1 MKNIDF
7 RNVRINDGFWKIKQD
22 ICKNSTVKAVYER
35 FVDTYRFSALKC
47 LWKEGD
53 EEKAKPHFFW
63 DSDVAKW
70 IEGAAY
76 ILEQNNIPE
85 LEKIC
90 DEAIDDI
97 ANGADENGYFNCYFL
112 VFDEEKFKN
121 RDRHELYCLGHLIE
135 AAIAYKKATG
145 KNKLLRAMCKYADYV
160 EKVFKTEDSAGFAT
174 PGHPELELALMK
186 LYKETG
192 QKRYAELAKFFIDRH
207 GNNDKDGDKLWWMAN
222 RYYNQD
228 EIPLRKRIT
237 ADGHAV
243 RALYL
248 LSGMADVASEYDDT
262 ELLNACKRCFDNI
275 HTKRMYI
282 TGGVGSSPQG
292 EAFTVDY
299 DLPNRT
305 AYTET
310 CAAIAL
316 VFFCHRMFEITGEV
330 KYADTL
336 ERALYNGV
344 LSGISMDGKSF
355 FYENPLA
362 IDLRFNEV
370 DTSVNEKRRYP
381 ITERLEVFGCSCCPP
396 NMVRFIPSVANYAFS
411 ENYEVVFIN
420 QYMDCSAELDDGKV
434 TVKTAYPADGNIK
447 IEYTGKKKLALRIP
461 EWCDSF
467 SLNCEYELKDGY
479 VYLNSDSVELTLD
492 MPVKI
497 ISANAQVHENL
508 GRVAVTRG
516 PVVYCGEGVD
526 NEADV
531 HSVMIDPK
539 SSFTFCK
546 SDFLLPVLKTVAF
559 TPKKSDKLY
568 YAAEEGLEETELNL
582 IPYYAFAN
590 RGESDMLVWFN
601 KK

>member
-7 RNVRINDGFWKIKQD
+7 RSVKINDGFWKAKQD
-22 ICKNSTVKAVYER
+22 MCKDVTAKAVFDR
-35 FVDTYRFSALKC
+35 FTDTYRFAALK
-47 LWKEGD
+47 LGWKEGD
-53 EEKAKPHFFW
+53 EERAKPHFFW

-70 IEGAAY
+70 IEGVAY
-76 ILEQNNIPE
+76 ILESQPMPE
-85 LEKIC
+85 LEAVC

-97 ANGADENGYFNCYFL
+97 VAGADENGYFNSYFL
-112 VFDEEKFKN
+112 IFDEPKFSN

-135 AAIAYKKATG
+135 AAVAYKKATG
-145 KNKLLRAMCKYADYV
+145 KDKFLKAMCKYTDYV
-160 EKVFKTEDSAGFAT
+160 IKVFKEENSAGFAT

-192 QKRYAELAKFFIDRH
+192 EKKYADLALHFIDLH
-207 GNNDKDGDKLWWMAN
+207 GANDKDGERLWWMAN
-222 RYYNQD
+222 KNYNQD
-228 EIPLRKRIT
+228 EVPLRDRTT

-248 LSGMADVASEYDDT
+248 LSGMADVAAEYNDT
-262 ELLNACKRCFDNI
+262 ALLDACKRCFDNVS
-275 HTKRMYI
+275 TKRMYI

-316 VFFCHRMFEITGEV
+316 VFFCHRMFEATGEA
-330 KYADTL
+330 KYQDVL

-362 IDLRFNEV
+362 IDITFNDV
-370 DTSVNEKRRYP
+370 DKAVTEKRRYP
-381 ITERLEVFGCSCCPP
+381 ITQRLEVFGCSCCPP
-396 NMVRFIPSVANYAFS
+396 NMVRFIPSVGNYAFS
-411 ENYEVVFIN
+411 EDKDTIYIN
-420 QYMDCSAELDDGKV
+420 QYMDCEAEIGGETIK
-434 TVKTAYPADGNIK
+434 VKTAYPANGSIK
-447 IEYTGKKKLALRIP
+447 IWYSGEKKLAVRIP
-461 EWCDSF
+461 AWCKSF
-467 SLNCEYELKDGY
+467 SISSEYELKDGY
-479 VYLNSDSVELTLD
+479 AFVSTKEFELNLD
-492 MPVKI
+492 MPVRVI
-497 ISANAQVHENL
+497 AANPMVHENI

-516 PVVYCGEGVD
+516 PVVYCAEGVD
-526 NEADV
+526 NEANV
-531 HSVMIDPK
+531 HSVLFD
-539 SSFTFCK
+539 SSATFTLGEEK
-546 SDFLLPVLKTVAF
+546 FLLPELKTVAYI
-559 TPKKSDKLY
+559 PKNSDELY
-568 YAAEEGLEETELNL
+568 FEADDLYDKVALTL

-590 RGESDMLVWFN
+590 RGESDMIIWMP